1 MKEGIKITP
10 KDYFM
15 QQIASRFFYRI
26 KKVFSRFVSAIK
38 KAAGT

>member
-1 MKEGIKITP
+1 VKEEIKITP

-15 QQIASRFFYRI
+15 QQIAGRFFYRI
-26 KKVFSRFVSAIK
+26 KKVFSRFALPIK